1 MTQRMKNIFNFFI
14 LKKEIEEDTR
24 EYKEF
29 LRFIYFHLDRETNH
43 NTMTYT
49 NSGYSLGLS

>member
-1 MTQRMKNIFNFFI
+1 MTKRMKNFFNFFI

-29 LRFIYFHLDRETNH
+29 LHFIYFHLDRETNH